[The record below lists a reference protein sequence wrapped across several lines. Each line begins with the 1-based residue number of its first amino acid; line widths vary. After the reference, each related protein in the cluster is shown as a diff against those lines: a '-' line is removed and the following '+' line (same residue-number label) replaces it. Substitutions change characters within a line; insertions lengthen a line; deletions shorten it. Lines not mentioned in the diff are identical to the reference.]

1 MGNCTSAGGGGVA
14 TGGKN
19 NIAAFTDTIENNPS
33 NALSQLSQLIENST
47 ISNATF
53 TANGNSVRQQAV
65 TISNGNDRVEVYFN
79 SRFEPTQVTNPAQ
92 PIKTGIYA
100 TVWKNGNAVA
110 QRTIAESK
118 TKSIK
123 NARTQYE
130 NMLDT
135 WKKATKQKQIRY

>member
-1 MGNCTSAGGGGVA
+1 MGSCTSKAGGGGA
-14 TGGKN
+14 GSR
-19 NIAAFTDTIENNPS
+19 NIAAFTDTIKNNPS
-33 NALSQLSQLIENST
+33 NALSQLSQFIEKGT

-65 TISNGNDRVEVYFN
+65 TIRNGNDRVEVYFN

-100 TVWKNGNAVA
+100 TIWKNGNAVA

-123 NARTQYE
+123 NAKTQYE

-135 WKKATKQKQIRY
+135 WKKVTKQKQIRY

>member
-1 MGNCTSAGGGGVA
+1 M
-14 TGGKN
+14 
-19 NIAAFTDTIENNPS
+19 NIVEKPIADLIAYENNPS
-33 NALSQLSQLIENST
+33 NALPQLSQLIEKGT

-53 TANGNSVRQQAV
+53 TINGNSVRQQAV
-65 TISNGNDRVEVYFN
+65 TISNGNDRIEVYFN
-79 SRFEPTQVTNPAQ
+79 SRFEPAQITNPTQ

-118 TKSIK
+118 SKSIK
-123 NARTQYE
+123 NAKTQYE

>member
-1 MGNCTSAGGGGVA
+1 MGNCISAGGGAGVR
-14 TGGKN
+14 
-19 NIAAFTDTIENNPS
+19 NISTFTDTIKNNPS
-33 NALSQLSQLIENST
+33 NALSQLSQLIEKGT

-79 SRFEPTQVTNPAQ
+79 SRFEPTQVTNPTQ

-100 TVWKNGNAVA
+100 TVWENGNAVA
-110 QRTIAESK
+110 QRTIAEVR

-123 NARTQYE
+123 NAKSQYE
-130 NMLDT
+130 DMLDT
-135 WKKATKQKQIRY
+135 WKKATKQKQIRYS

>member
-1 MGNCTSAGGGGVA
+1 MGSHGGSRAGGSGG
-14 TGGKN
+14 GN

-33 NALSQLSQLIENST
+33 NALSQLSQLIEKST

-65 TISNGNDRVEVYFN
+65 TISNGNDRIEVYFN
-79 SRFEPTQVTNPAQ
+79 SRFEPTQITNPTQ

-110 QRTIAESK
+110 QRTIAESR

-123 NARTQYE
+123 NAKTQYE

-135 WKKATKQKQIRY
+135 WKKATNQKQIRY